1 MTLDTKGRAYV
12 TMETLS
18 SHFYITLVHYYYS
31 IKPGSSLIN
40 ETYRETFDFRISFLR
55 HYWIRA
61 GRHCDLIEGL
71 APAMRKGNPFGNNG
85 SQKIRIDTPD
95 VTFAGIY
102 AVHAVQSTTYAIK
115 LFDHVEIVEYTA
127 ILKIVFHQTYR
138 EILP

>member
-102 AVHAVQSTTYAIK
+102 MLCM
-115 LFDHVEIVEYTA
+115 LFNLQRMLLNYLIMSRLWNT
-127 ILKIVFHQTYR
+127 R
-138 EILP
+138 PS